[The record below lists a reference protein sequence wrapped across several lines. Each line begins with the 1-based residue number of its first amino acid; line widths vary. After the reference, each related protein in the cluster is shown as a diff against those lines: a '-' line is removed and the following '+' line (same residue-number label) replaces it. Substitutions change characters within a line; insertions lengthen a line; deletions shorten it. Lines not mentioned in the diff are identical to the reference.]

1 LTRKVSTSRLFHCPP
16 TVSFEPEQ
24 VVCTRCNSDLKVRK
38 TGSREVVTLH
48 IGRFRAIYTS
58 KQCDQCDNVYES
70 QELASLVA
78 PSCNFGYD
86 VMVNIGNALFIEH
99 QDISQIRSRLLE
111 KNIAIS
117 PNEISYLGKKFIVYL
132 AIAHRQS
139 ADKIKELMNTNGG
152 YILHLDGTCDKGR
165 DPFLVSGLDSIS
177 DIVLGNIKV
186 PTEKSEHIIP
196 LLEQI
201 KEMFGDPLALVRDM
215 SAAISRAINAV
226 FPKRP
231 DFICHYHF
239 LSDIGSDLLEEN
251 YAMIRKRLKKHG
263 ITAKLRQLARK
274 FKEQLKDNPEIIDMV
289 TPKMDH
295 PNLFEPQY
303 LGRLPLIS
311 TFILIQW
318 ILDGKN
324 QGHGYGFPFDRIHA
338 VFTERLY
345 EAYTKIQEF
354 KNVYLRDNWRDNKPL
369 WKLSNY
375 LEDVFSD
382 KLLRQTVDNLQV
394 KAKVFDQLRDA
405 MRIAPEP
412 GSDGLNSDSG
422 DQDINTIEK
431 AVKQFRQKLTSD
443 GQCTDQ
449 SNYKNYK
456 KMIAQIDKYWD
467 KLFADPIVVDTP
479 NGKVTVYPQRT
490 NNIMERFFRD
500 FKRGDRKKTG
510 NISISRTLQAML
522 AETTLVRNLKKPAYL
537 EILLDGCQSLE
548 ERFARIE
555 SQEVRDEL
563 NKAENSPE
571 KIPAKIKKLIVQPKF
586 LEIIASLFK
595 KRA

>member
-1 LTRKVSTSRLFHCPP
+1 LTKKVSTSTLFHSPP
-16 TVSFEPEQ
+16 KVSFEPEQ
-24 VVCTRCNSDLKVRK
+24 VVCTQCDSDLKVRK

-48 IGRFRAIYTS
+48 IGRFRAIHTS
-58 KQCDQCDNVYES
+58 KQCDECGNVYES

-86 VMVNIGNALFIEH
+86 VMVNIGNALFMEH
-99 QDISQIRSRLLE
+99 QDINQIRGRLLE
-111 KNIAIS
+111 ENIMVS
-117 PNEISYLGKKFIVYL
+117 PNEISYLGKKFIAYL

-139 ADKIKELMNTNGG
+139 AGKIKELMNTNGG

-215 SAAISRAINAV
+215 GAAISRAINAV

-239 LSDIGSDLLEEN
+239 LSDIGSDLLEDD

-263 ITAKLRQLARK
+263 ITAKLRRLARK
-274 FKEQLKDNPEIIDMV
+274 LKEQLNDNPSIMDMV
-289 TPKMDH
+289 TPKLDH
-295 PNLFEPQY
+295 PNLFDPEH
-303 LGRLPLIS
+303 LGRLPLVS
-311 TFILIQW
+311 TFMLTQW

-324 QGHGYGFPFDRIHA
+324 QGDGYGFPFDRVHG
-338 VFTERLY
+338 VFTQRLY

-354 KNVYLRDNWRDNKPL
+354 KDVYLCDNWRDNKPL
-369 WKLSNY
+369 WKLSNN
-375 LEDVFSD
+375 LEDVYSD
-382 KLLRQTVDNLQV
+382 KLLHQAIDNLQV

-405 MRIAPEP
+405 MRIAPES
-412 GSDGLNSDSG
+412 GSDGLNSDGG
-422 DQDINTIEK
+422 DEDIDTIEK
-431 AVKQFRQKLTSD
+431 AVKQFRQELTSD
-443 GQCTDQ
+443 PQYTRQ
-449 SNYKNYK
+449 SHYK

-467 KLFADPIVVDTP
+467 KLFADPILVDSP
-479 NGKVTVYPQRT
+479 NGKVTIYPQRT

-522 AETTLVRNLKKPAYL
+522 AETPLVRNLKNSEYL
-537 EILLDGCQSLE
+537 KILLDGCQSLE

-555 SQEVRDEL
+555 AQQVRDEL
-563 NKAENSPE
+563 NKAKNSPE
-571 KIPAKIKKLIVQPKF
+571 KIPAKIKKLIAQPQF
-586 LEIIASLFK
+586 LEIIANLFK